1 MLCLLV
7 YSPEPSHRNG
17 VCRGMSTLQGVATK
31 IACLL
36 VLGTSLLSTG
46 CASLIS
52 NAASNFAD
60 NLSLAVKNQND
71 PETVRDG
78 APAYLLLLDSLLEG
92 NPEDP
97 ALNAAAA
104 TLYASYGAVFAE
116 DADRARRLTERA
128 TKYSSMAICE
138 SYAPS
143 CKWQGMQFEEFT
155 DTLAGLRT
163 KHADVVLA
171 HGVASLAYIRAH
183 SDDYVALAALPNMEA
198 LLGRYLELSSHENA
212 ASDGAVYMY
221 LGILATLRPPALG
234 GEMEKGKDYFE
245 RAIALTDGKDLSA
258 KVEYARG
265 YARTLYERELHD
277 QLLNEVMS
285 ADPEVP
291 ELTLTNVLAQ
301 RDALALLASADD
313 YF

>member
-1 MLCLLV
+1 
-7 YSPEPSHRNG
+7 
-17 VCRGMSTLQGVATK
+17 MSTLHGISAR
-31 IACLL
+31 IGHLL
-36 VLGTSLLSTG
+36 ALGICVLSAG
-46 CASLIS
+46 CAALVS
-52 NAASNFAD
+52 NAASEFAD

-92 NPEDP
+92 NPDDP

-116 DADRARRLTERA
+116 DNGRARRLTERA
-128 TKYSSMAICE
+128 TRYSSIAIC
-138 SYAPS
+138 SSFAPS
-143 CKWQGMQFEEFT
+143 CNWKGMQFDAFVG
-155 DTLAGLRT
+155 TLHGLRE

-171 HGVASLAYIRAH
+171 HGIASLAYIRAH
-183 SDDYVALAALPNMEA
+183 SDDYRALAALPNMEA
-198 LLGRYLELSSHENA
+198 LLIRYLELSGHEDD
-212 ASDGAVYMY
+212 ASNGAVYMY
-221 LGILATLRPPALG
+221 LGVLATLRPPALG
-234 GEMEKGKDYFE
+234 GEMEKGRAYFE

-258 KVEYARG
+258 KVEFARG

-277 QLLNEVMS
+277 ELLNEVVS
-285 ADPEVP
+285 ADPVVP

-301 RDALALLASADD
+301 RDAVDLLASADD